1 MQVEFFGKLQLN
13 VRQWAFMGAINLLL
27 VAVLGTILRLKFV
40 YPIPFLSYK
49 FLLHSHSHFAFVG
62 WVSQMLMLVLLWMT
76 CKLGAKSRVPK
87 KLNLLL
93 WCNWIGSIL
102 MMFSFLYQG
111 YGRYSII
118 LSTISILISYVFA
131 GFLAIE
137 LKTSTLA
144 LAVKRWVYAA
154 LFFLVFSSI
163 GTFVVAFLM
172 ATGLAN
178 PINQPPAIHFFL
190 HFQYN
195 GWFLFSFIAVL
206 LYLNPLIGISPN
218 AHKWVFW
225 IFVVTT
231 FFLYLL
237 GVNGIRNVLWI
248 AILLTLSSFLQ
259 LLGWFKVL
267 LPIAFKGKTPIR
279 DSSGKIKQ
287 NNFIKLIAFLMCVK
301 LIAQLLGSFPQI
313 GQYVYGYRPFLIG
326 YLHWVLLVLIS
337 SFLLILA
344 NVVSELKINSS
355 YALLFVAFVCLALIN
370 SFGLLLQG
378 ISWVQSI
385 NKSWFAYVF
394 VTISLLLTVTIFAIV
409 ARCYKHLSD

>member
-1 MQVEFFGKLQLN
+1 MQVDFSGRLQLN

-76 CKLGAKSRVPK
+76 CKLGAKSTVPK
-87 KLNLLL
+87 KFNLLL

-131 GFLAIE
+131 GLLVIE
-137 LKTSTLA
+137 LKQSTLT
-144 LAVKRWVYAA
+144 LAVQRWVYAA

-172 ATGLAN
+172 ATGFAN

-206 LYLNPLIGISPN
+206 LYLNPLIGISTTT
-218 AHKWVFW
+218 HKWVFW

-237 GVNGIRNVLWI
+237 GVNGIRNMLGV
-248 AILLTLSSFLQ
+248 AILLILSSLLQ
-259 LLGWFKVL
+259 LLCWVKMSF
-267 LPIAFKGKTPIR
+267 PIAFKGRAPISESTR
-279 DSSGKIKQ
+279 TVNQ
-287 NNFIKLIAFLMCVK
+287 NGFIKLIVFLMCVK

-337 SFLLILA
+337 SFLLLLA

-355 YALLFVAFVCLALIN
+355 YATLFIAFVCFALMN

-378 ISWVQSI
+378 ISWIQSI
-385 NKSWFAYVF
+385 NKIWFAYGF

-409 ARCYKHLSD
+409 SRCYKHLLD